1 MSAWETVV
9 VVAALLSV
17 LLVFLAGLLLL
28 ALFVRQAAFALIA
41 LREVREQ
48 TNEADQRRET
58 VDAAREAVE
67 DVRSFRDA
75 FGGSTDAQ
83 IMDAL
88 RMEAEMNG
96 KPFST
101 VVNEQ
106 RNAPEEEPLFEP
118 SVPSDT
124 FYVPSSEQ

>member
-67 DVRSFRDA
+67 DVRSFRDT

-96 KPFST
+96 KPFSA
-101 VVNEQ
+101 VVNER
-106 RNAPEEEPLFEP
+106 RNAPEEDDTEP